1 MDAINKIAI
10 QNNLLVIEDAAQSHG
25 ARFEVEDQNTLHK
38 RETFKPTVFI
48 LGKILEH

>member
-38 RETFKPTVFI
+38 RDVQAYSFYP
-48 LGKILEH
+48 GKILEH